1 MTMESLKDYIS
12 TKDASSQFG
21 LSREHIS
28 RLARKGTVRARK
40 VERDWLVYLPSL
52 KAYLASNPRPGLKV
66 GQKIRRK

>member
-1 MTMESLKDYIS
+1 MDPLGDYIS

-28 RLARKGTVRARK
+28 RLARQGVIKARK

-52 KAYLASNPRPGLKV
+52 KAYLASNPHPGLKV
-66 GQKIRRK
+66 GQKIHRK